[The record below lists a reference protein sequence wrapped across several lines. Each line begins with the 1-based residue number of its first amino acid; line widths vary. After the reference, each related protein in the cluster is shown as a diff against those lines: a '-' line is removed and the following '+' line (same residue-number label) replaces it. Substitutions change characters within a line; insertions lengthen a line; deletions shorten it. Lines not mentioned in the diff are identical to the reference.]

1 MLFFYVLRRQKTC
14 ACICWAQL
22 ATVGGRCNP
31 LFHVTPAVHPSENY
45 MNFAVGKCSTSMPI
59 WVRQLQVHV
68 VFCCILRNGC
78 KTAVTVRIE
87 HWSVELSADMPN
99 LHCRRRA
106 LLSIA
111 LRVCWQVG
119 RWSTRSPSFVSTNG
133 DSKDGAVAF
142 ESSFS
147 QLGRR
152 TALVG
157 ALSLTQPSVAL
168 AKRGGGEGGDLVT
181 KQAMPSTIEAE
192 EPISEDWKPVDIG
205 ESSLVDPDDPKYKQM
220 KLMNEIEKQKARNE
234 EYNAMSAEETAGTPG
249 QLGPDLN
256 SQVQTSRVR
265 FICALCQ
272 MPNSTPQTE
281 LFKSFN
287 LWSHQ
292 VNSQIHFM
300 GWDHMWWIMIMNN
313 THFVKTQIPTTAMIL
328 RLYTFLHLW
337 WRGKTLHLG
346 IFGDSVPK
354 RLITPGSRHQW
365 QTTRKTDQRT
375 WTDYM
380 CPNLKEGMQRK
391 WK

>member
-1 MLFFYVLRRQKTC
+1 M
-14 ACICWAQL
+14 
-22 ATVGGRCNP
+22 
-31 LFHVTPAVHPSENY
+31 
-45 MNFAVGKCSTSMPI
+45 
-59 WVRQLQVHV
+59 
-68 VFCCILRNGC
+68 
-78 KTAVTVRIE
+78 
-87 HWSVELSADMPN
+87 
-99 LHCRRRA
+99 
-106 LLSIA
+106 LSIA
-111 LRVCWQVG
+111 LLVCWQVG

-256 SQVQTSRVR
+256 SQVQTSLGP
-265 FICALCQ
+265 IYLCLVS
-272 MPNSTPQTE
+272 NA
-281 LFKSFN
+281 KFN
-287 LWSHQ
+287 TS
-292 VNSQIHFM
+292 N
-300 GWDHMWWIMIMNN
+300 
-313 THFVKTQIPTTAMIL
+313 
-328 RLYTFLHLW
+328 
-337 WRGKTLHLG
+337 
-346 IFGDSVPK
+346 
-354 RLITPGSRHQW
+354 
-365 QTTRKTDQRT
+365 
-375 WTDYM
+375 
-380 CPNLKEGMQRK
+380 
-391 WK
+391 

>member
-1 MLFFYVLRRQKTC
+1 M
-14 ACICWAQL
+14 
-22 ATVGGRCNP
+22 
-31 LFHVTPAVHPSENY
+31 
-45 MNFAVGKCSTSMPI
+45 
-59 WVRQLQVHV
+59 RQLQIHV

-78 KTAVTVRIE
+78 KTAVTVRIK
-87 HWSVELSADMPN
+87 HWSVKLSADMPN

-111 LRVCWQVG
+111 LLVCWQVG
-119 RWSTRSPSFVSTNG
+119 RWSTRSPSFVSTSG

-234 EYNAMSAEETAGTPG
+234 EYNAMSAEETAGRLG

-256 SQVQTSRVR
+256 S
-265 FICALCQ
+265 
-272 MPNSTPQTE
+272 
-281 LFKSFN
+281 
-287 LWSHQ
+287 
-292 VNSQIHFM
+292 
-300 GWDHMWWIMIMNN
+300 
-313 THFVKTQIPTTAMIL
+313 
-328 RLYTFLHLW
+328 
-337 WRGKTLHLG
+337 
-346 IFGDSVPK
+346 
-354 RLITPGSRHQW
+354 
-365 QTTRKTDQRT
+365 
-375 WTDYM
+375 
-380 CPNLKEGMQRK
+380 
-391 WK
+391 